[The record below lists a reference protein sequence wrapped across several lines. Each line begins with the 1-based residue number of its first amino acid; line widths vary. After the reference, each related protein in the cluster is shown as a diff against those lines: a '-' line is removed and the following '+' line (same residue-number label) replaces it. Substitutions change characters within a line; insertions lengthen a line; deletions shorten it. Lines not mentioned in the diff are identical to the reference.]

1 MRHLHVPL
9 KSIWINSRK
18 YRANPVK
25 LNHFIKPELI
35 LNYAMVDEGVPLIA
49 DDIVIEVNR
58 KTLSNPRTFVG
69 IEIEVPIC
77 QLVGGETTGI
87 AIVEELWMKLGS
99 QRHNIPNQIP
109 GGNEFC
115 SLYGKCK
122 RRKLYVYGRCR
133 GRVRYISRRI

>member
-1 MRHLHVPL
+1 
-9 KSIWINSRK
+9 
-18 YRANPVK
+18 
-25 LNHFIKPELI
+25 
-35 LNYAMVDEGVPLIA
+35 MVDEGVPLIA

-99 QRHNIPNQIP
+99 QRHNIPNQIQVEM
-109 GGNEFC
+109 NLLLFIWEMQKKEIVC
-115 SLYGKCK
+115 IWQ
-122 RRKLYVYGRCR
+122 V
-133 GRVRYISRRI
+133 